1 MNTETGN
8 DPKQPH
14 TDRDP
19 SDSGEHEG
27 INTLHESA
35 DGVRFGISAQLRD
48 TVEEALDRHEAR
60 LVLEYLAPL
69 HAADIADLINHLK
82 ARYREPF
89 FQLIKDDLDPET
101 LVDVDPA
108 LQLELIKLLSIKQ
121 IAQAVLHLDS
131 DDAISLLEM
140 LDEELIHAI
149 LQKIPAGERSTL
161 ERVLRY
167 PEKSAGR
174 LMQREIVCVP
184 AHWSLK
190 EVSDYIKGNQE
201 ELPSFFYDIFVVDP
215 RYHLLG
221 KIPLNQ
227 LLRHETSTLVSD
239 IMLTDTHAFPD
250 TSDQEEVAQAF
261 KHYALVSAP
270 IISSSGRVIGM
281 VTVDDVVDVVE
292 EEAEEDMLH
301 MHKVR
306 GESDFYAPAS
316 TTAYWRTRWLL
327 ITLVNTLIASYVI
340 SKFEASIQQITAL
353 SFLMTINAAMGG
365 NSGMQVVTV
374 VVRALATR
382 SLLEEDTWRA
392 VRKELGV
399 SLMTGGFCALI
410 LGGIAGLWIDNM
422 GLGIIL
428 TVSLMCNMLWA
439 SFAGTLFPIIISRFG
454 LDPAISAGPI
464 LTTTTDVLGYA
475 LFLGLATLFLI

>member
-1 MNTETGN
+1 MSDKTGHDTKQNTPNHGPAGQG
-8 DPKQPH
+8 DP
-14 TDRDP
+14 
-19 SDSGEHEG
+19 EE
-27 INTLHESA
+27 IMTLHESA
-35 DGVRFGISAQLRD
+35 DGVRFGVSAELRD
-48 TVEEALDRHEAR
+48 AIEEALDRHEAR
-60 LVLEYLAPL
+60 VVLEHLAPL
-69 HAADIADLINHLK
+69 HAADIADLINHLNV
-82 ARYREPF
+82 RYREPF
-89 FQLIKDDLDPET
+89 FQLIKDELDPET

-108 LQLELIKLLSIKQ
+108 LQLELIKLLSLKQ
-121 IAQAVLHLDS
+121 ISQAVLHLDS

-149 LQKIPAGERSTL
+149 LKKVPAGERSTL

-184 AHWSLK
+184 SHWTLE
-190 EVSDYIKGNQE
+190 EVGTYIKESQD

-215 RYHLLG
+215 RHHLLG
-221 KIPLNQ
+221 KVPLNQ
-227 LLRHETSTLVSD
+227 LLRHDPSVLVSD
-239 IMLTDTHAFPD
+239 IMLTDTHSFPD
-250 TSDQEEVAQAF
+250 ISDQEEVAQAF

-270 IISSSGRVIGM
+270 ITSSSGRIIGM

-340 SKFEASIQQITAL
+340 AQFEASIQQITAL

-410 LGGIAGLWIDNM
+410 LGVIAGLWVDNM
-422 GLGIIL
+422 RLGIIL
-428 TVSLMCNMLWA
+428 SVSLMCNMLWA
-439 SFAGTLFPIIISRFG
+439 SFAGTLLPIIIGRFG

-464 LTTTTDVLGYA
+464 LTTTTDVLGYT
-475 LFLGLATLFLI
+475 LFLGLATLFLV

>member
-1 MNTETGN
+1 MMKKTGKNT
-8 DPKQPH
+8 
-14 TDRDP
+14 
-19 SDSGEHEG
+19 GEHKAG
-27 INTLHESA
+27 QGDANAMDALNESA
-35 DGVRFGISAQLRD
+35 DGVRFGVSADLRD
-48 TVEEALDRHEAR
+48 AIEEALDGHNVEDVIAR
-60 LVLEYLAPL
+60 LAPL
-69 HAADIADLINHLK
+69 HAADRADLINHLN

-89 FQLIKDDLDPET
+89 FQIIKEDLDPET

-108 LQLELIKLLSIKQ
+108 LRLELIKLLSLDQ
-121 IAQAVLHLDS
+121 ITRAILHLDS
-131 DDAISLLEM
+131 DDALSLLEV
-140 LDEELIHAI
+140 LDEELVHEV
-149 LQKIPAGERSTL
+149 LSKIPAGERSTF
-161 ERVLRY
+161 EQVLRY
-167 PEKSAGR
+167 PEKSTGR
-174 LMQREIVCVP
+174 LMQRKIVCVP
-184 AHWSLK
+184 AHWSLEK
-190 EVSDYIKGNQE
+190 VGTYIKEQQAD
-201 ELPSFFYDIFVVDP
+201 LPSFFYDIFVVDP

-227 LLRHETSTLVSD
+227 LLRHGSATLVSD
-239 IMLTDTHAFPD
+239 IMTKDIHAFPD
-250 TSDQEEVAQAF
+250 LSDQEEVAQAF

-270 IISSSGRVIGM
+270 ITSSSGRVIGM
-281 VTVDDVVDVVE
+281 VTVDDVVDVLE
-292 EEAEEDMLH
+292 EEAEEDILH
-301 MHKVR
+301 MHKVH

-316 TTAYWRTRWLL
+316 ITAYWRTRWLL

-340 SKFEASIQQITAL
+340 SQFEASIQQITAL

-399 SLMTGGFCALI
+399 SLMTGGFCALV
-410 LGGIAGLWIDNM
+410 LGGIAGLWVDNI

-439 SFAGTLFPIIISRFG
+439 SFAGTLLPIVISRFG

-475 LFLGLATLFLI
+475 LFLGLATLFLL

>member
-1 MNTETGN
+1 MGDKTGHDSKHTGPDRNQSDHGETE
-8 DPKQPH
+8 
-14 TDRDP
+14 
-19 SDSGEHEG
+19 EL
-27 INTLHESA
+27 ITLHESA
-35 DGVRFGISAQLRD
+35 DGVRFGVSAELRD
-48 TVEEALDRHEAR
+48 AIEEALDRHEAR
-60 LVLEYLAPL
+60 VVLELLAPL
-69 HAADIADLINHLK
+69 HAADIADLINHLNV
-82 ARYREPF
+82 RYREPF

-108 LQLELIKLLSIKQ
+108 LQLELINLLSIKQ

-149 LQKIPAGERSTL
+149 LKQIPAGERSTL

-184 AHWSLK
+184 AHWPLE
-190 EVSDYIKGNQE
+190 EVVTYIKESQD

-215 RYHLLG
+215 RHHLLG
-221 KIPLNQ
+221 KVPLNQ
-227 LLRHETSTLVSD
+227 LLRHEPAVLVSD
-239 IMLTDTHAFPD
+239 IMVTDTHAFPD

-270 IISSSGRVIGM
+270 ITSSSGRIIGM

-340 SKFEASIQQITAL
+340 SQFEASIQQITAL

-365 NSGMQVVTV
+365 NSGMQVVTI

-410 LGGIAGLWIDNM
+410 LGGIAGLWVDNI

-439 SFAGTLFPIIISRFG
+439 SFAGTLLPILISRFG
-454 LDPAISAGPI
+454 LAPAISAGPI

-475 LFLGLATLFLI
+475 LFLGLATLFLV